1 MADFVFNVAKGH
13 VSEYAARILANDP
26 TNSAFIFL
34 LLDNSVADATAED
47 FDTLALVLGDAGT
60 DEASAVTNYA
70 RKELDDVGDGVTRT
84 IDDSN
89 NRIDIDVSD
98 ITFTALGNGANA
110 LLSDC
115 IFAYDSDTLA
125 GTDANIVPLTQ
136 HDFVI
141 QTDGSDVTAQ
151 VTNFFRAS

>member
-13 VSEYAARILANDP
+13 VSEFASRILANDP
-26 TNSAFIFL
+26 AASAFIFL

-47 FDTLALVLGDAGT
+47 YDDLSLVLGDAGT
-60 DEASAVTNYA
+60 LEATAVTNYG
-70 RKELDDVGDGVTRT
+70 RVTLDDVGDGLTRT

-98 ITFTALGNGANA
+98 ITFTALGNGVNA

-115 IFAYDSDTLA
+115 IFGFDSDTGA
-125 GTDANIVPLTQ
+125 GTDVNIVPCTQ